1 MRTRYKIPDYKA
13 SCFITSTIIDWIPVF
28 NESKYFEILI
38 DAIKYNQQHKDF
50 EVFAYVIMVNHFHMI
65 CRSDNL
71 SNIFRSIKSYTA
83 KKIIEK
89 LKADG
94 KLNLLNMFEEN
105 KRKGKK
111 VSQYQ
116 IWQEGFMPKE
126 ILSEKMFNQK
136 LLYIHYN
143 PVEAGIVDNPQD
155 YEYSSAFDYY
165 WAKTG
170 KLKLDCVEYER

>member
-28 NESKYFEILI
+28 TESKYYEILI
-38 DAIKYNQQHKDF
+38 DAIRYNQLHKDF

-83 KKIIEK
+83 KRIIEQ

-105 KRKGKK
+105 KRKGKNE
-111 VSQYQ
+111 SQYQ
-116 IWQEGFMPKE
+116 IWQEGFLPKE

-136 LLYIHYN
+136 LVYIHYN
-143 PVEAGIVDNPQD
+143 PVEARIVENPYD
-155 YEYSSAFDYY
+155 YEYSSAYDYY
-165 WAKTG
+165 YG
-170 KLKLDCVEYER
+170 KKGKIELDFLEYEQ